1 MSGRGSNKR
10 KLDHEILVRMDAK
23 TFGRVTGLAA
33 DAGIKN
39 AEYLRRR
46 IEMPDDDE
54 TGSSSRRGLSAD
66 DREVLGIC
74 LRNMGYVAGIMK
86 RAVFE
91 LPPAERY
98 DEIVRILNEH
108 HDELQQL
115 QGELRELLER
125 HK

>member
-10 KLDHEILVRMDAK
+10 KLDHEVLVRMDAE
-23 TFGRVTGLAA
+23 TYARVTSLAA

-46 IEMPDDDE
+46 VEMPDDE
-54 TGSSSRRGLSAD
+54 KPGSGRRRGLSEAD
-66 DREVLGIC
+66 RKVLGVC

-98 DEIVRILNEH
+98 DEIVRILNQH
-108 HDELQQL
+108 HDELQQI
-115 QGELRELLER
+115 QGELREFLEH